1 MARDIEEFL
10 RRAAERRKQQLQGQA
25 PAQQRP
31 SQQRPS
37 QQRPSQQRQEVIS
50 EVEIVEAA
58 PRPKREQGIAE
69 SVRSHIN
76 TSDIA
81 EHAEHLGERI
91 QNVDERVAD
100 RLGQKF
106 DREVAHLHDGEMVT
120 DQAQPQAGLSPASP
134 AAEELIQMLSSP
146 QTLRQAILVSE
157 ILRRPHFDD

>member
-10 RRAAERRKQQLQGQA
+10 RRAAERRKQQLQGQKQA
-25 PAQQRP
+25 PAQRPAQRLP
-31 SQQRPS
+31 
-37 QQRPSQQRQEVIS
+37 EVIS
-50 EVEIVEAA
+50 EVEIVEPA
-58 PRPKREQGIAE
+58 PSQPMREQGIAE

-106 DREVAHLHDGEMVT
+106 DREVTRLGDSEMVT
-120 DQAQPQAGLSPASP
+120 DQAHPQAGLAQASP
-134 AAEELIQMLSSP
+134 AAEDLIQMLSSP

>member
-10 RRAAERRKQQLQGQA
+10 KRAAERRKQQLQGQA
-25 PAQQRP
+25 PAQRP
-31 SQQRPS
+31 SQRP
-37 QQRPSQQRQEVIS
+37 QEVIS
-50 EVEIVEAA
+50 EVEIVKAA

-120 DQAQPQAGLSPASP
+120 DQTHPQAGLSPASP